1 MDDVSLLYH
10 RLTCLDRRRASV
22 PMVARRLR
30 HPLTQPRSVGVL
42 YGVPGSLGGMPGVQR
57 RKKLADLRRLLAL
70 GVTSAILLAAC
81 SGSGSSTAPSTA
93 ASEAPID
100 APSVAAPSAAASE
113 APAASEPA
121 ANTDYT
127 ACVAFDTGGLGDK
140 GFNDLAK
147 KGLED
152 AAALGYTTFSAE
164 AQGSTDYEGNIQR
177 LIDKGCQ
184 TIITVGFLQGSAT
197 AKATL
202 ANPTIA
208 FGQVDA
214 TWNSAGDDFTPGTAD
229 DPPPGVPVNFT
240 GLDYQVDQAAML
252 AGYLA
257 AGFSKSGKV
266 ATYGG
271 LAFPG
276 VTRFMDGYYAGVQY
290 YNQQKG
296 TKVEVLGWDGSLPDP
311 TTTGTFVGGSGGT
324 DTWNDPA
331 KGEQFAK
338 TFLDQGVDIVH
349 PVAGET
355 GNGTIKAMLAANK
368 WAIGVDNDQ
377 AITLAEYA
385 GAILTSAQKAID
397 VSVLDVIKKTSA
409 GDLGGEDYSGTLAN
423 AGVLL
428 SPYHDF
434 DAEIPAETKAEIEAL
449 KAAIVD
455 GSVTVCSFLGRGC

>member
-1 MDDVSLLYH
+1 LQVSQ
-10 RLTCLDRRRASV
+10 RLV
-22 PMVARRLR
+22 
-30 HPLTQPRSVGVL
+30 
-42 YGVPGSLGGMPGVQR
+42 
-57 RKKLADLRRLLAL
+57 AL
-70 GVTSAILLAAC
+70 GAASAILIAAC
-81 SGSGSSTAPSTA
+81 SGTGATAAPASQAASAPPASAEAPS
-93 ASEAPID
+93 S
-100 APSVAAPSAAASE
+100 AAPSEAMSAAPSE
-113 APAASEPA
+113 AI
-121 ANTDYT
+121 NTDWK

-147 KGLED
+147 KGLDD
-152 AAALGYTTFSAE
+152 AAALGFQTASAE
-164 AQGSTDYEGNIQR
+164 AQGATDYEGNIQR
-177 LIDKGCQ
+177 LIDQGCK

-202 ANPTIA
+202 ANPDIA

-229 DPPPGVPVNFT
+229 DPPPGVPANFT

-257 AGFSKSGKV
+257 ASWSKTGKV
-266 ATYGG
+266 GTYGG

-276 VTRFMDGYYAGVQY
+276 VTRFMDGFYAGVKY
-290 YNQQKG
+290 HNEQKG
-296 TKVEVLGWDGSLPDP
+296 TNVEVVGWDGSKELQDRIDS
-311 TTTGTFVGGSGGT
+311 GTFVGGSGGT

-338 TFLDQGVDIVH
+338 TFLDNNVDIVH

-377 AITLAEYA
+377 ALTLPDYA

-423 AGVLL
+423 NGVLL
-428 SPYHDF
+428 APFHEF
-434 DAEIPAETKAEIEAL
+434 DSQISADTKAELETL
-449 KAAIVD
+449 KAAIAD
-455 GSVTVCSFLGRGC
+455 GSVKVCTYLGGGC

>member
-1 MDDVSLLYH
+1 LQV
-10 RLTCLDRRRASV
+10 T
-22 PMVARRLR
+22 RRLI
-30 HPLTQPRSVGVL
+30 
-42 YGVPGSLGGMPGVQR
+42 
-57 RKKLADLRRLLAL
+57 AL
-70 GVTSAILLAAC
+70 GATSAILIGAC
-81 SGSGSSTAPSTA
+81 SGSGATSAPASQAATQAPS
-93 ASEAPID
+93 SAPT
-100 APSVAAPSAAASE
+100 AAASE
-113 APAASEPA
+113 AASAATSAAPSEA
-121 ANTDYT
+121 LNTNYK

-147 KGLED
+147 KGLDD
-152 AAALGYTTFSAE
+152 AKALGFQTASAE
-164 AQGSTDYEGNIQR
+164 AQGSTDYEANIQR
-177 LIDKGCQ
+177 LIDQGCQ

-202 ANPTIA
+202 ANPDIA

-229 DPPPGVPVNFT
+229 DPPPGVPANFT

-257 AGFSKSGKV
+257 ASFSKSGKV

-276 VTRFMDGYYAGVQY
+276 VTRFMDGWYAGVQY

-296 TKVEVLGWDGSLPDP
+296 KNVEVFGWDGSQADP
-311 TTTGTFVGGSGGT
+311 TEKGTFVGGSGGT
-324 DTWNDPA
+324 DTWNDPS

-338 TFLDQGVDIVH
+338 TFLGEGVDIVH

-368 WAIGVDNDQ
+368 WAVGVDNDQ
-377 AITLAEYA
+377 ALTLPEYA

-423 AGVLL
+423 KGVLL
-428 SPYHDF
+428 APFHEF
-434 DAEIPAETKAEIEAL
+434 DSQIPAETKAELDTLA
-449 KAAIVD
+449 AAIAD